1 MLEVEVTGNEVVIRG
16 YTSCFYL
23 KQLALQAALDV
34 MGSAGATRVQLN
46 LQISGKPATTG
57 SDAH

>member
-1 MLEVEVTGNEVVIRG
+1 MLEVEVTDNEVVIRG

-34 MGSAGATRVQLN
+34 IGSADATRVQLN
-46 LQISGKPATTG
+46 VQIPGMSATTG
-57 SDAH
+57 TDAQ